1 MADIKW
7 IKITTDMFSNRKI
20 EQIEAMP
27 DGDTIIVI
35 WVKLLTLAGQIN
47 DCGAIYLTKD
57 IAYTDEMLATA
68 FKRPITTVRLALKV
82 FQQFG
87 MIQIVDDVM
96 QITNWQEYQ
105 NVEGME
111 RVREQTRNRVAKH
124 RERKRLM
131 IENTRVTDDVT
142 LHNVTVTEQNKNK
155 KENKSKKENINNT
168 SKEVYVE
175 QNSTHTSEC
184 KEIIAY
190 LNEKAGKNFKPNTRA
205 TQRLISARLNE
216 GFTVD
221 DFKTVI
227 DNKVAEWKGDAKMD
241 QYLQPSTLFAPSH
254 FDGYLNQKAAKPST
268 GSYDYE
274 RLNDEMEGW

>member
-131 IENTRVTDDVT
+131 LENTKVTDNVT

>member
-1 MADIKW
+1 MAEKR
-7 IKITTDMFSNRKI
+7 MFSKMIVDSDAFLEMPLSTQALYFHLSMRADDDGFLNNAKKI
-20 EQIEAMP
+20 MKIIGANQNDYDLLVSKAFIIQFPEGICVIKHWRINNYLRRDRYTETQYTEEKAMLN
-27 DGDTIIVI
+27 I
-35 WVKLLTLAGQIN
+35 
-47 DCGAIYLTKD
+47 KD
-57 IAYTDEMLATA
+57 NKAYTLD
-68 FKRPITTVRLALKV
+68 
-82 FQQFG
+82 
-87 MIQIVDDVM
+87 
-96 QITNWQEYQ
+96 
-105 NVEGME
+105 
-111 RVREQTRNRVAKH
+111 
-124 RERKRLM
+124 
-131 IENTRVTDDVT
+131 
-142 LHNVTVTEQNKNK
+142 
-155 KENKSKKENINNT
+155 KSKGKPLGIPVVDQMETQIRLDKSREDKNNI
-168 SKEVYVE
+168 SKEISVE

>member
-1 MADIKW
+1 MAENKRYYWLRLYEDLFTSRRIKKLRRLGADFF
-7 IKITTDMFSNRKI
+7 IIYLKLQLISLKNDGYIYFDGFEESLANELVDEIDEDVEKI
-20 EQIEAMP
+20 Q
-27 DGDTIIVI
+27 
-35 WVKLLTLAGQIN
+35 LTLSYLQSCGLLVPKEE
-47 DCGAIYLTKD
+47 GAIFLPYVEECTGSE
-57 IAYTDEMLATA
+57 TDSARRM
-68 FKRPITTVRLALKV
+68 R
-82 FQQFG
+82 
-87 MIQIVDDVM
+87 
-96 QITNWQEYQ
+96 
-105 NVEGME
+105 
-111 RVREQTRNRVAKH
+111 KH
-124 RERKRLM
+124 RRNKDSALLAD
-131 IENTRVTDDVT
+131 TKTSQCDAKVTPEIRD
-142 LHNVTVTEQNKNK
+142 
-155 KENKSKKENINNT
+155 KSKEIRDKNINNT

-175 QNSTHTSEC
+175 QNSTHTFES